1 MTLLFAIITMIF
13 ALIAAHEVRRT
24 KTWRELYLHEQRERN
39 ETQERLAESDHLLS
53 EYAHALERRDAVLL
67 VAQRRLNAANKGLAP
82 INYKLASS

>member
-82 INYKLASS
+82 INYKPASS